1 MRTTVHARVAD
12 MKTEVILC
20 CADLPFSRM
29 LTLELERLHLG
40 VRHYA
45 MLPDRLQELMRR
57 AGLLIVDAELSDA
70 HLSDALAL
78 ADRAALPVILFGW
91 QLAAPQNTVSGQD
104 RVVLMRRPFLMER
117 FLLAVRSAFSAQI
130 ESDVFRRESV
140 KEQPSPVERLR
151 FDTEEK
157 SRAVFFDEDAILLTQ
172 REYDLLRFLWQ
183 NRGKPQSRET
193 LLHAVWRDKKED
205 PGLVAVYIR
214 YLRAKIDD
222 VYGVHLICSVRG
234 QGYLIHNS

>member
-1 MRTTVHARVAD
+1 MRITARAQVAD

-70 HLSDALAL
+70 LAL

-104 RVVLMRRPFLMER
+104 RVVLLRRPFLMER

-130 ESDVFRRESV
+130 ESDVFRCESIR
-140 KEQPSPVERLR
+140 EQPSPVERLR
-151 FDTEEK
+151 FDAEEK
-157 SRAVFFDEDAILLTQ
+157 SRVVFFDEDAILLTR

>member
-117 FLLAVRSAFSAQI
+117 FLLAVRSAFSAGKSGRKW
-130 ESDVFRRESV
+130 SDPALS
-140 KEQPSPVERLR
+140 QYARLR
-151 FDTEEK
+151 KCGRGATGVV
-157 SRAVFFDEDAILLTQ
+157 SRT
-172 REYDLLRFLWQ
+172 
-183 NRGKPQSRET
+183 
-193 LLHAVWRDKKED
+193 
-205 PGLVAVYIR
+205 GL
-214 YLRAKIDD
+214 
-222 VYGVHLICSVRG
+222 
-234 QGYLIHNS
+234 

>member
-1 MRTTVHARVAD
+1 MQTTVHARVAD

-130 ESDVFRRESV
+130 ESDVFGVNRSKSSLPRWSGCALIR
-140 KEQPSPVERLR
+140 KKRAALCFLTRMQFCSRGGNTISCAFFGKIAASRKAAKRFCMPSG
-151 FDTEEK
+151 
-157 SRAVFFDEDAILLTQ
+157 AIKK
-172 REYDLLRFLWQ
+172 RIPALLRFIF
-183 NRGKPQSRET
+183 
-193 LLHAVWRDKKED
+193 A
-205 PGLVAVYIR
+205 
-214 YLRAKIDD
+214 
-222 VYGVHLICSVRG
+222 ICG
-234 QGYLIHNS
+234 QKSMMYTGCI

>member
-1 MRTTVHARVAD
+1 MRIIARAQVAD

-20 CADLPFSRM
+20 CADLPFCRM

-78 ADRAALPVILFGW
+78 ADRAALPVILF
-91 QLAAPQNTVSGQD
+91 PQNTVSGQN
-104 RVVLMRRPFLMER
+104 RVVLLRRPFLMER
-117 FLLAVRSAFSAQI
+117 FLHAVRSAFSAQI

-157 SRAVFFDEDAILLTQ
+157 SRAVFFDEDAILLTR